1 MAARGKRGG
10 VEEAEGDANAW
21 MVTFSDLLTLMIT
34 FFVLLL
40 TMSSMDDKKLQNI
53 FGAFNDALGV
63 LEMGQGTE
71 ISRPDIFEIEKTIYQ
86 ELIMEK
92 NLIRNLLDDAI
103 RGEKGLTLEKLQG
116 NPDFEDM
123 VSVDDRGVVITLSDA
138 IVFEA
143 GKTTISPE
151 AFAIIDKLALHLKES
166 EFLITVEGH
175 TDSTPAGGGSS
186 NWLISAKRAI
196 NIVRYLNETSGI
208 EMERLAGLGYGEY
221 RPLLDNSSAGN
232 RAKNRRI
239 EIVLSKRW

>member
-1 MAARGKRGG
+1 MAAREKG
-10 VEEAEGDANAW
+10 VEDDGADANAW

-53 FGAFNDALGV
+53 FGAFSDALGV

-71 ISRPDIFEIEKTIYQ
+71 ISSPDIFEKEKTIYQ

-92 NLIRNLLDDAI
+92 NLIRNLLDAAI

-116 NPDFEDM
+116 NIDFESM
-123 VSVDDRGVVITLSDA
+123 TSVDDRGVVVTLSDS
-138 IVFEA
+138 ILFEA
-143 GKTTISPE
+143 GQTAISPE
-151 AFAIIDKLALHLKES
+151 SFSIIDKLALHLKES

-186 NWLISAKRAI
+186 NWLISTKRAI
-196 NIVRYLNETSGI
+196 NVMKYLNKTSGI
-208 EMERLAGLGYGEY
+208 AMERLSGRGYGEY
-221 RPLLDNSSAGN
+221 SPLVDNSSAEN

-239 EIVLSKRW
+239 EIILSKRW